1 MSSYTDNLKQENEQL
16 KSELAE
22 LKGLNQLSKAGAQS
36 MSARIVVADIMAAS
50 IKELKT
56 ELAALKASIPQ
67 IKHDA
72 IMGMVDYAKEMDILF
87 WSDSDAIQ
95 YAKNV
100 LAQAKELK
108 K

>member
-1 MSSYTDNLKQENEQL
+1 MMTKEQL
-16 KSELAE
+16 LRE
-22 LKGLNQLSKAGAQS
+22 
-36 MSARIVVADIMAAS
+36 ARINCILENKLFEAR
-50 IKELKT
+50 E

-72 IMGMVDYAKEMDILF
+72 IMGMVDYAKEVDILF

-100 LAQAKELK
+100 LAQEKDKSE
-108 K
+108 

>member
-1 MSSYTDNLKQENEQL
+1 MMTKEQFLREAIINLENKLFETR
-16 KSELAE
+16 E
-22 LKGLNQLSKAGAQS
+22 
-36 MSARIVVADIMAAS
+36 
-50 IKELKT
+50 

-100 LAQAKELK
+100 LAQEKDVK
-108 K
+108 